1 MFLSNLKYL
10 AKNKNFVKILFFSL
24 IIFFIPIF
32 LNSNFFHI
40 QDIWNAI
47 PILGSSWTQFRWS
60 VFYIIPLIFFTVI
73 VLKSIKY
80 KKHQNFFVICFFIIL
95 FLQNSFRDR
104 SYYHNQPYNPKK
116 MTEFSNNINSDIFL
130 KKISIKGF
138 ASFIDNNEKLANN
151 LIRNDFFTS
160 NYSAAFCYQPLF
172 GYGLEKFP
180 YKNIVF
186 NKKEEISSD
195 MFLITGD
202 LNSAKDKTKYN
213 FLNPSC
219 FIFSKENDCLAGDLF
234 KKSQKKE
241 LENFL
246 NYKSFKFNKNIIKNF
261 FDYLSLISLILM
273 MILIFV
279 NFYLYKKKGE

>member
-1 MFLSNLKYL
+1 
-10 AKNKNFVKILFFSL
+10 
-24 IIFFIPIF
+24 
-32 LNSNFFHI
+32 
-40 QDIWNAI
+40 
-47 PILGSSWTQFRWS
+47 
-60 VFYIIPLIFFTVI
+60 
-73 VLKSIKY
+73 
-80 KKHQNFFVICFFIIL
+80 
-95 FLQNSFRDR
+95 
-104 SYYHNQPYNPKK
+104 
-116 MTEFSNNINSDIFL
+116 
-130 KKISIKGF
+130 
-138 ASFIDNNEKLANN
+138 
-151 LIRNDFFTS
+151 
-160 NYSAAFCYQPLF
+160 
-172 GYGLEKFP
+172 
-180 YKNIVF
+180 
-186 NKKEEISSD
+186 

-246 NYKSFKFNKNIIKNF
+246 NYKSFKFNKSIIQNF